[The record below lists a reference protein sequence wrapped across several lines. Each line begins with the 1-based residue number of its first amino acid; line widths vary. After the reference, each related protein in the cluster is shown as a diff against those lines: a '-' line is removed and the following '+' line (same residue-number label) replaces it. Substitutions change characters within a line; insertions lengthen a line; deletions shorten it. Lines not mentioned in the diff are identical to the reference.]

1 MAVSQDDLLIKI
13 DANTVEAVKSIKSLD
28 DVFGGLGMQIIK
40 ANSAVQLAMT
50 AFEGFKTVVNKLSEP
65 FKDAIHA
72 SVEYNATLGKLKNT
86 LKITGEYSEESVKSF
101 EHFSH
106 QMEMNTTLTQ
116 EQSYTML
123 ALAKATGVG
132 DKAAMQMVQTAKNL
146 SAVTGG
152 DVNDSFRAL
161 LSSLSSLKGSSREL
175 IVLDPT
181 LKNLSVS
188 AFMSG
193 AAIDQLSK
201 KYDGFAESGAKA
213 YKGIIAQ
220 AENFKDEIYRNVGDV
235 LAVAFDMK
243 GTAEFKRAMYLNVL
257 QTIEEIKPALIEFAE
272 SIRTI
277 KRDLVDLIVGP
288 LKSFG
293 SSIAGVSRA
302 LSLIDFKYIAY
313 AAGIA
318 TFALSVFFMVF
329 KAQAVDAALAPL
341 IKLGSVLVGIAAQAW
356 IAVAPMALLA
366 LKIAGI
372 TVAVLAFVAA
382 VDFLKTNGINILI
395 GSMEWL
401 ISKIELAMGKFLQFI
416 GMMKEGAKF
425 IGMSWKAD
433 DKSTAAFG
441 DIKMG
446 AGMAATIDKIKE
458 MKNAYNGVGES
469 ANHAATEAKSIQG
482 AFKDRKIV
490 DPAAAEAYRTA
501 LEEIIKETEKLGIE
515 ANKNGM
521 TQLEII
527 DLQLQAAERQIEA
540 EKEKIRLSKQYT
552 DDQKKSLIG
561 ALDGKKGAVR
571 KKAESD
577 KEQAPGQ
584 EYDAAIVAGKSMTND
599 ITKAFQ
605 TGTMGMVT
613 GMLGAVDAFVGAAQ
627 AVVDFIPGLLDKIAN
642 LFNSIADLP
651 NKILSSFGKM
661 LDSILNLITNFIPNI
676 IKDVPKLVSSFI
688 KFLVVGLPNAISG
701 LIDSLPD
708 LLTGF
713 MDSIPEIVMTV
724 VNGFLTSMP
733 KIVVSLIQFIVFGI
747 PKIIVGFV
755 KAMPA
760 IWKAFING
768 LVTGFKEL
776 GKIFGGTFKP
786 KIEMPK
792 FSGIGDDIKKLTGE
806 SSDIFNVKDLT
817 SGILDSAKTQS
828 DQFAQSIK
836 DGMQWA
842 IEQLVSAW
850 RFIYDRIIMP
860 IVNAFKA
867 VFSWFT
873 DGINNIFNGLGKI
886 FSNIVDLIKPVF
898 DLFVNAFKGAVDILK
913 PIGDLFKQA
922 VDTLQSVF
930 SPFID
935 AINKLMGW
943 SPSGGKGGGSG
954 LISEGA
960 KNVGDVF
967 TGKKK
972 IFSLGGP
979 VYASTGMLMNPVG
992 TDTIPAMLSPGEF
1005 VMSAG
1010 AVKNLGLDAMRNINA
1025 GKSPQSSAVYNN
1037 EFNIKIESKG
1047 NVDEA
1052 FIRNRL
1058 MSVIKDELRR
1068 SSLDGERLLSNG
1080 GVR

>member
-1 MAVSQDDLLIKI
+1 MAVSKDDLLIKI
-13 DANTVEAVKSIKSLD
+13 QADTANATASISALNKSIIDLSSKFDQLN
-28 DVFGGLGMQIIK
+28 K
-40 ANSAVQLAMT
+40 AALNT
-50 AFEGFKTVVNKLSEP
+50 EKTVN
-65 FKDAIHA
+65 
-72 SVEYNATLGKLKNT
+72 
-86 LKITGEYSEESVKSF
+86 
-101 EHFSH
+101 
-106 QMEMNTTLTQ
+106 
-116 EQSYTML
+116 
-123 ALAKATGVG
+123 
-132 DKAAMQMVQTAKNL
+132 
-146 SAVTGG
+146 
-152 DVNDSFRAL
+152 
-161 LSSLSSLKGSSREL
+161 
-175 IVLDPT
+175 
-181 LKNLSVS
+181 
-188 AFMSG
+188 
-193 AAIDQLSK
+193 
-201 KYDGFAESGAKA
+201 GFG
-213 YKGIIAQ
+213 
-220 AENFKDEIYRNVGDV
+220 
-235 LAVAFDMK
+235 M
-243 GTAEFKRAMYLNVL
+243 TAMYLNQSLELAKKAFETVKKVL
-257 QTIEEIKPALIEFAE
+257 DSTVFKFLEGEEHTKRLSNALRLMGSTSVRSTTEHFKNLAEEMTNLTGVQDETVQDMARLGVTMGLNTDQIDRYIRAAADASAATGVDMLTAFNDITASLRGNTRSLAAYIPVIKNFTEEQAKAGKAADYFAE
-272 SIRTI
+272 RMSGFAEANADSFSVTMKKNAVALEDLQKAIGSVVADIFSIGKGQNVIGEVLTSAKNLVQEYHDELVEIGKSIIDFFERVASLVIAAVSGIVMTI
-277 KRDLVDLIVGP
+277 TGSLAGLSEAVGFKDFADKMTQKAKESAAIMVEASKDLFSFKASPKTEGKPSEEGPKRKPIASPVDPKITAQAAEYQ
-288 LKSFG
+288 K
-293 SSIAGVSRA
+293 A
-302 LSLIDFKYIAY
+302 LSEIQKKTDELK
-313 AAGIA
+313 
-318 TFALSVFFMVF
+318 LS
-329 KAQAVDAALAPL
+329 AR
-341 IKLGSVLVGIAAQAW
+341 
-356 IAVAPMALLA
+356 
-366 LKIAGI
+366 
-372 TVAVLAFVAA
+372 
-382 VDFLKTNGINILI
+382 
-395 GSMEWL
+395 
-401 ISKIELAMGKFLQFI
+401 
-416 GMMKEGAKF
+416 
-425 IGMSWKAD
+425 
-433 DKSTAAFG
+433 
-441 DIKMG
+441 
-446 AGMAATIDKIKE
+446 
-458 MKNAYNGVGES
+458 ES
-469 ANHAATEAKSIQG
+469 
-482 AFKDRKIV
+482 
-490 DPAAAEAYRTA
+490 
-501 LEEIIKETEKLGIE
+501 
-515 ANKNGM
+515 GM
-521 TQLEII
+521 TQLEIL
-527 DLQLQAAERQIEA
+527 DEQLQMINKVIDAKEKEIQANIEA
-540 EKEKIRLSKQYT
+540 GKYSKKQGA
-552 DDQKKSLIG
+552 DLIAALEDQ
-561 ALDGKKGAVR
+561 R
-571 KKAESD
+571 KAAGEDIDSK

-584 EYDAAIVAGKSMTND
+584 EYEQAIIAGKSMTND

-642 LFNSIADLP
+642 LFNSLTDLP
-651 NKILSSFGKM
+651 NKILSSFGKI

-713 MDSIPEIVMTV
+713 MDSIPEIVMTF
-724 VNGFLTSMP
+724 VNGFLTSIP

-792 FSGIGDDIKKLTGE
+792 FSGIGDDIKKLTGA
-806 SSDIFNVKDLT
+806 SSDLFNVKDLT

-842 IEQLVSAW
+842 IDQLVKAW
-850 RFIYDRIIMP
+850 RWIYDMLIMP

-898 DLFVNAFKGAVDILK
+898 DLFVNAFKGAVEILK

-954 LISEGA
+954 VISEGA

-1025 GKSPQSSAVYNN
+1025 GKSPASSAVYNN
-1037 EFNIKIESKG
+1037 EFNIKIDSKG

-1068 SSLDGERLLSNG
+1068 SSLDGERLLSTG